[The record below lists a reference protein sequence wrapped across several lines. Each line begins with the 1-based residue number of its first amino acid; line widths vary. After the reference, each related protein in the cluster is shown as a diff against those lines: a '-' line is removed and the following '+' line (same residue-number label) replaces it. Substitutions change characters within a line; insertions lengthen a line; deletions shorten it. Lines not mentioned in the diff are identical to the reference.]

1 MTLQFF
7 RFSKDDIFQWVSSV
21 FTLFKLRSDE
31 FTLVSLLYI
40 YGIEIAS
47 SIGVIVSKYKDPV
60 MNQSGF
66 YIDNVMSGFL
76 IPVSPSCTQA
86 IFFKTQFLSAA
97 QRKKGPWLFRVYRDC
112 GDYFIN
118 HDTRNPV
125 IKSNQDLNG
134 KDWAVVFFKRGSFL
148 RSFPGRTPVHYCALN
163 GDAGTLRAFVD
174 LANICSA
181 ELSLGTTLGGRRLE
195 FFGWLVGHDGD
206 DGGWGDVCSKQRGN
220 GRGWKLKMFFCFCSE
235 LF

>member
-40 YGIEIAS
+40 YGIKIAS

-134 KDWAVVFFKRGSFL
+134 KDWAVVFLNVAGS
-148 RSFPGRTPVHYCALN
+148 CAASQDVRPCTTALSMGMLGPYEPSLTWQTFAARN
-163 GDAGTLRAFVD
+163 CP
-174 LANICSA
+174 LAR
-181 ELSLGTTLGGRRLE
+181 LWGG
-195 FFGWLVGHDGD
+195 
-206 DGGWGDVCSKQRGN
+206 GGWNFLD
-220 GRGWKLKMFFCFCSE
+220 GW
-235 LF
+235 